1 MILRPEVRLMV
12 STVITFSCDVEDA
25 LEIERY
31 LREKGYSRSWFI
43 RECVMQVVEGK
54 VPFLPREKWL
64 LKK

>member
-1 MILRPEVRLMV
+1 M
-12 STVITFSCDVEDA
+12 ITFSCDVEDA